1 MIQFAKAYPSLSSFV
16 EKYGEIYLGDDAYNG
31 ALVTV
36 ATENDIIWQSSSQ
49 QRNIDNALE
58 AAERVVQ
65 QWLSRHAISK

>member
-36 ATENDIIWQSSSQ
+36 ATENDIIWQSNSQ
-49 QRNIDNALE
+49 HRNIDHALQ
-58 AAERVVQ
+58 AAEHVVQ
-65 QWLSRHAISK
+65 EWLVQHKVRK